1 MFNNRN
7 HLPNFLITGEK
18 SIRFSF
24 GNEIKKE
31 TFEKVCSFH
40 LFIEQQWEFLL
51 QEIVPS
57 YHTVTVY
64 LRGNVTFEKIDIKNL
79 LDMWCESYQKVEY
92 MSTRLLSIPVCY
104 ESPFCEDLYRIS
116 EYTGLAA
123 NEIIQMHAKTIYTVY
138 MIGFLPGFPY
148 LGELP
153 EVLNVPRL
161 DKPRLNVPKGT
172 VGIGG
177 SQTGIYP
184 VSSPGGWNILGRTP
198 IEIYNPMRSEPFL
211 LQAGDQLK
219 FFPISYDDYLD
230 YEKKI
235 SKNALDMH
243 LLVSEVE
250 NREN

>member
-1 MFNNRN
+1 MVNNR
-7 HLPNFLITGEK
+7 HQHPTIFITGEN

-24 GNEIKKE
+24 GNEITQE
-31 TFEKVCSFH
+31 TFDIVRCFH
-40 LFIEQQWEFLL
+40 LFIEEQWESLV

-64 LRGNVTFEKIDIKNL
+64 LNKHNTFENIDIQYL
-79 LDMWCESYQKVEY
+79 LDLWDESNQTGEKVISRFLY
-92 MSTRLLSIPVCY
+92 IPVCY
-104 ESPFCEDLYRIS
+104 EEPYCEDMSRIS
-116 EYTGLAA
+116 EYTGLIPE
-123 NEIIQMHAKTIYTVY
+123 EIIQMHSQTVYTVY

-153 EVLNVPRL
+153 SALKVPRL
-161 DKPRLNVPKGT
+161 DKPRVAVPKGT

-198 IEIYNPMRSEPFL
+198 IDIFDPLRAEPFL
-211 LQAGDQLK
+211 LQAGTQLK
-219 FFPISYDDYLD
+219 FVPISYEDYLD

-235 SKNALDMH
+235 SEKEFDLNQ
-243 LLVSEVE
+243 LVRSVE
-250 NREN
+250 S

>member
-7 HLPNFLITGEK
+7 HLPTFLVTGEK

-24 GNEIKKE
+24 GNDIKKE
-31 TFEKVCSFH
+31 TFEKVRSFH
-40 LFIEQQWEFLL
+40 LFIEQQWEFQL
-51 QEIVPS
+51 QEVVPS

-64 LRGNVTFEKIDIKNL
+64 LRGNCTFKKIDIQNL
-79 LDMWCESYQKVEY
+79 IDIWLESYKKVENI
-92 MSTRLLSIPVCY
+92 STRLLSIPVCY
-104 ESPFCEDLYRIS
+104 EAPFCEDLNRIS
-116 EYTGLAA
+116 KYTGLSE
-123 NEIIQMHAKTIYTVY
+123 NEIIQMHSQTIYTVY

-153 EVLNVPRL
+153 EALIVPRL
-161 DKPRLNVPKGT
+161 EKPRVNVPKGT

-198 IEIYNPMRSEPFL
+198 IEIFSPIRENPFL
-211 LQAGDQLK
+211 IQAGDQLK
-219 FFPISYDDYLD
+219 FVPISYEEYLD

-235 SKNALDMH
+235 FENGLDMH
-243 LLVSEVE
+243 ILVSEVE
-250 NREN
+250 S